1 MMSMAKRVFVG
12 GVLALACRG
21 LWAQERLVGARDT
34 QPAKATLAIV
44 GGTLI
49 DGHEGQPQSHA
60 VVLVD
65 GNRVAAVGTRDTLR
79 VPPGTQIVDAA
90 GMTVM
95 PGLIDAHVH
104 LDLLG
109 HGDYARWH
117 RLYTP
122 RYTEI
127 IATAARLAIMSGVT
141 TVVDMFG
148 PPDPLLAVRQKVDR
162 GEIPGPRMK
171 LSLGA
176 ILNSER
182 GYVGRESY
190 SWQVK
195 TAEDA
200 RVTTQK
206 LIGMGAD
213 IINAMDGLT
222 ADQIRAIAA
231 EARKA
236 GVKVTGIASSPQDL
250 IMRIKAGQQA
260 LDHLNGL
267 NGAASSLDGE
277 SLQVLFDARAS
288 VVPTLVQSTMIQLRA
303 SETPEY
309 FVNNR
314 KMALWTPPEIWQ
326 EIRGSLEHPE
336 RLPYFGQGLKAR
348 EGLEAEA
355 RFRQLWNSG
364 VRVRIGTDTGSTA
377 NLPTEAMWQEME
389 TWVQFGAPPMEVIA
403 AATRRN
409 AEWLNMGDQLGTISP
424 GRLADI
430 IIVDGNPLRSMREL
444 RHVVTVI
451 KDGKVV
457 KSPEA
462 AAAAASRSPIRP

>member
-309 FVNNR
+309 FV
-314 KMALWTPPEIWQ
+314 
-326 EIRGSLEHPE
+326 
-336 RLPYFGQGLKAR
+336 
-348 EGLEAEA
+348 
-355 RFRQLWNSG
+355 
-364 VRVRIGTDTGSTA
+364 
-377 NLPTEAMWQEME
+377 
-389 TWVQFGAPPMEVIA
+389 
-403 AATRRN
+403 
-409 AEWLNMGDQLGTISP
+409 
-424 GRLADI
+424 
-430 IIVDGNPLRSMREL
+430 
-444 RHVVTVI
+444 
-451 KDGKVV
+451 
-457 KSPEA
+457 
-462 AAAAASRSPIRP
+462 